1 MIPDDQESFHNGIN
15 YNTGFLL
22 SIIWINIYCF
32 FTMGVDKWLSS
43 DSNSNHNGNNPKI
56 FQISLIAPVIICG
69 PIGILLGMI
78 IFNHKTRHS
87 GPEN

>member
-1 MIPDDQESFHNGIN
+1 
-15 YNTGFLL
+15 
-22 SIIWINIYCF
+22 
-32 FTMGVDKWLSS
+32 MGVDKWLSS
-43 DSNSNHNGNNPKI
+43 DSNSNHNGHNPKI

-87 GPEN
+87 GPENLKKSRPKKIK